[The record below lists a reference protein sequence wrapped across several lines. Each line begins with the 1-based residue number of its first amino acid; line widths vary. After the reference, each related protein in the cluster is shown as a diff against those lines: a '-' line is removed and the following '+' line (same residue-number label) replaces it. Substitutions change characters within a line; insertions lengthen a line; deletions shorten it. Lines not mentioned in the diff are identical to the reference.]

1 MLGAA
6 LGGNF
11 EISLYTMSLCMLNTF
26 LIIIV
31 YCSIFTFI
39 AMLCSEITTSTII
52 SIVIFIAMFV
62 MAETFGY
69 IANIKKYI
77 TYSNWEN
84 GIEYIISK
92 TPNPAYPGDDK
103 VNLAKTI
110 CLFIPQGQANDMFS
124 KEPKN
129 LEKMPFCSF
138 ILIGIINAGGIYL
151 FSKKELK

>member
-1 MLGAA
+1 
-6 LGGNF
+6 
-11 EISLYTMSLCMLNTF
+11 MSLCMLNTF

-31 YCSIFTFI
+31 YCSIFT
-39 AMLCSEITTSTII
+39 
-52 SIVIFIAMFV
+52 FIAMFV

-138 ILIGIINAGGIYL
+138 ILIGIINASGIYL